1 VASVNSYIENK
12 LKNSKEKLLYNKIP
26 IFIKDPLPENIDLDY
41 ILDLIEKKV
50 PEHLVYGIDMV
61 YIGDFEEFRE
71 NDTNAAYK
79 DGAIYITNHQSDEAD
94 MIDDIIHEIAHSC
107 EESYYSLIYS
117 DGQIQNEFLGKRKK
131 LFDILRQEGYN
142 ILLKDFLNI
151 EYSSE
156 FDEFLYKEVG
166 YDKLTFFTMGLFVS
180 PYGATSCREYFANG
194 FEHYFLNEPQYVKIV
209 SPTVY
214 GKVDGL
220 VFMEI

>member
-1 VASVNSYIENK
+1 MVSVNNYIENK

-26 IFIKDPLPENIDLDY
+26 VFIKDPLPKRINLDS
-41 ILDLIEKKV
+41 ILEFVQRKI

-61 YIGDFEEFRE
+61 YIGDFEEFHE

-79 DGAIYITNHQSDEAD
+79 DGALYITNHQSHEMD
-94 MIDDIIHEIAHSC
+94 MIDDIFHEIAHAC
-107 EESYYSLIYS
+107 EESYYSLIYP

-131 LFDILRQEGYN
+131 LFDILKQEGYN
-142 ILLKDFLNI
+142 ISLKSCLDI

-209 SPTVY
+209 SPAVY